1 MGLSQT
7 IYEKINL
14 KGKLEIEKINS
25 NKEIEIKKL
34 QKEIVGKATKDQ
46 LARVDKATSDAAKLI
61 NHKERLVDL
70 EKRQALLTSKQEI
83 LDDIFNEVL
92 NRLNLL
98 EGKEL
103 LTFVTNLI
111 KKEND
116 FGDEVIYVSEKNYD
130 KYLKALSTNKKADL
144 VELDLL
150 NKKLKANFKLSNEA
164 VSVDEGFL
172 ITGKDFDLNFTFS
185 DIVLNTR
192 KVQEKAIADKLF

>member
-150 NKKLKANFKLSNEA
+150 NKKLKANFKLSNES

>member
-7 IYEKINL
+7 IYEKINS
-14 KGKLEIEKINS
+14 KGKLEVDKINS
-25 NKEIEIKKL
+25 NKELEIKKL
-34 QKEIVGKATKDQ
+34 QKEIIEKANKDQSARVLKAT
-46 LARVDKATSDAAKLI
+46 TDAEKLI

-92 NRLNLL
+92 NKLNLL
-98 EGKEL
+98 DGKEL

-111 KKEND
+111 KNENN
-116 FGDEVIYVSEKNYD
+116 FGDEVIYVNKKNYD

-150 NKKLKANFKLSNEA
+150 NKNLKANFKLSNEA
-164 VSVDEGFL
+164 INIGEGFL

-192 KVQEKAIADKLF
+192 KVKEKAIADKLF